1 MNNYAQPPAIDPK
14 RFQSKFETA
23 LDNADSGAIPEELL
37 TDIQD
42 NLDELQ
48 EELEIYQKIWNW
60 SDQFVLGFED
70 TRDEL
75 LRPHLGEKI
84 INHGMTK
91 GMQQINDARHISL
104 PQPPVH
110 EFRDM
115 EQLILLILD
124 EKNEPKSVGKLAEAI
139 AGLLRET
146 LVSHLDDTTQPDDS
160 DPFFVQHAHDHLDDE
175 ELDRM
180 EESFEEKLSSRI
192 QYNLGS
198 LDEKQ
203 YITRKKDPNDKRR
216 TVIELTM
223 TGELWVDTHN
233 LSEDSQDPIES
244 ILNDEVASY
253 LGVEK
258 E

>member
-1 MNNYAQPPAIDPK
+1 MENHARPPTIDPE
-14 RFQSKFETA
+14 RFHSEFETA
-23 LDNADSGAIPEELL
+23 LDNADNGAIPDELL
-37 TDIQD
+37 ADIQD

-48 EELEIYQKIWNW
+48 EELEIYRRTWDW
-60 SDQFVLGFED
+60 SNHFVLTSED
-70 TRDEL
+70 RIAEL
-75 LRPHLGEKI
+75 LRPHLREKI
-84 INHGMTK
+84 NTHGMTK
-91 GMQQINDARHISL
+91 GMQQINDARHLLL

-110 EFRDM
+110 EFREM
-115 EQLILLILD
+115 EQLVLLALD
-124 EKNEPKSVGKLAEAI
+124 KADEPKSVGELAAVI
-139 AGLLRET
+139 AGLLRAT
-146 LVSHLDDTTQPDDS
+146 LVSRLEDTTQPDDS
-160 DPFFVQHAHDHLDDE
+160 DPFFVHHAHDYLDDE
-175 ELDRM
+175 ELDQM

-203 YITRKKDPNDKRR
+203 YIARRKDPADKRR

-233 LSEDSQDPIES
+233 LSQDSQDPIES